1 MARSKEFW
9 KSAIELCRER
19 GWRVAEVARELGVKY
34 QTLYSHVQKARDSE
48 SVGARQPETLSDENR
63 RLRRENERLAEEL
76 EIGKKSGG
84 LLRAAPEMRFGFIRV
99 QKAFHAVRTLCRVLE
114 VSRSGF
120 YAWCRRPASQR
131 AVDDSRLVADVA
143 AIFDDNKRRYGS
155 QRITRELRDSGVR
168 VGRHRVRRLMHQL
181 GLRARRRRRWV
192 RTTDSRH
199 SHPIAANLLA
209 RNFSVDAP
217 NRAWVADITYVPTK
231 MGWLYLAVVIDL
243 FSRAVVGWSM
253 SRRIDGK
260 LTLDAL
266 DAALLRRRVEP
277 GLIAHSDRGTQY
289 AATDYQQRLQQHG
302 MLCSMSRKGNC
313 WDNAVAESFFAT
325 LKIELLGDDVFADQA
340 TAQKLVF
347 EYIETYYNRCRRHS
361 TLGYV
366 TPAAYEEA
374 A

>member
-1 MARSKEFW
+1 
-9 KSAIELCRER
+9 
-19 GWRVAEVARELGVKY
+19 VK
-34 QTLYSHVQKARDSE
+34 
-48 SVGARQPETLSDENR
+48 
-63 RLRRENERLAEEL
+63 
-76 EIGKKSGG
+76 
-84 LLRAAPEMRFGFIRV
+84 FGFIRV
-99 QKAFHAVRTLCRVLE
+99 QKAFHAVKTLCRVLE

-131 AVDDSRLVADVA
+131 AIEDSRLVAEVA
-143 AIFDDNKRRYGS
+143 AIFDENKRRYGS
-155 QRITRELRDSGVR
+155 QRITCELRDDGVR

-199 SHPIAANLLA
+199 PHPIAPNLLA
-209 RNFSVDAP
+209 RNFTVDAP
-217 NRAWVADITYVPTK
+217 NRAWVADITYLPTK

-289 AATDYQQRLQQHG
+289 AATDYQQRLQQRG
-302 MLCSMSRKGNC
+302 MICSMSRKGDC
-313 WDNAVAESFFAT
+313 WDNAVVESFFAT

-347 EYIETYYNRCRRHS
+347 EYIETYYNRHRRHS

-366 TPAAYEEA
+366 SPAAYEEA

>member
-1 MARSKEFW
+1 MK
-9 KSAIELCRER
+9 
-19 GWRVAEVARELGVKY
+19 
-34 QTLYSHVQKARDSE
+34 
-48 SVGARQPETLSDENR
+48 
-63 RLRRENERLAEEL
+63 
-76 EIGKKSGG
+76 
-84 LLRAAPEMRFGFIRV
+84 FGFIRV

-120 YAWCRRPASQR
+120 YAWSRRPASQR
-131 AVDDSRLVADVA
+131 SLDDSRLVAEVA
-143 AIFDDNKRRYGS
+143 AIFDENKRRYGS
-155 QRITRELRDSGVR
+155 QRITSELRDNGVR
-168 VGRHRVRRLMHQL
+168 VGRHRIRRLMHQV

-209 RNFSVDAP
+209 RNFTVDAP
-217 NRAWVADITYVPTK
+217 NRAWVADITYLPTK

-289 AATDYQQRLQQHG
+289 AATEYQERLQQHG
-302 MLCSMSRKGNC
+302 MLCSMSRKGDC

-325 LKIELLGDDVFADQA
+325 LKVELLGDDVFADQA

-347 EYIETYYNRCRRHS
+347 EYIETYYNRRRRHS

-366 TPAAYEEA
+366 SPAAYEEA

>member
-1 MARSKEFW
+1 
-9 KSAIELCRER
+9 
-19 GWRVAEVARELGVKY
+19 VK
-34 QTLYSHVQKARDSE
+34 
-48 SVGARQPETLSDENR
+48 
-63 RLRRENERLAEEL
+63 
-76 EIGKKSGG
+76 
-84 LLRAAPEMRFGFIRV
+84 FGFIRV
-99 QKAFHAVRTLCRVLE
+99 QKAFHAVKTLCRVLE

-131 AVDDSRLVADVA
+131 AIEDSRLVAEVA
-143 AIFDDNKRRYGS
+143 AIFDENKRRYGS
-155 QRITRELRDSGVR
+155 QRITCELRDDGVR

-199 SHPIAANLLA
+199 PHPIAPNLLA
-209 RNFSVDAP
+209 RNFTVDAP
-217 NRAWVADITYVPTK
+217 NRAWVADITYLPTK

-277 GLIAHSDRGTQY
+277 GLIVHSDRGTQY
-289 AATDYQQRLQQHG
+289 AATGYQQRLQQRG
-302 MLCSMSRKGNC
+302 MICSMSRKGDC
-313 WDNAVAESFFAT
+313 WDNAVVESFFAT

-347 EYIETYYNRCRRHS
+347 EYIETYYNRHRRHS

-366 TPAAYEEA
+366 SPAAYEEA